1 MRILVPVDNSSHSR
15 RVIEFLAHR
24 ETLLGSN
31 PEIGLIN
38 VQYSVPEKL
47 IKLFS
52 LSSVKSY
59 SLDEGRKV
67 FEALNAETP
76 AAKLHATEKVL
87 YGEPAKAIAQEVEN
101 TMPDLIVM
109 GQRGMNPLKSLVF
122 GSVSNAVL
130 ASTRTPM
137 LLLRDKTPPLTDKLN
152 VGICVDGSEYGEAA
166 ADFVLHHLEMFG
178 KDAHFEVIHAAERPN
193 APIAPNPMSVMTPT
207 ISEEEIEAEQC
218 RQFEAAIAPV
228 IAKFKAAGVQIDDKL
243 VFGEPGEV
251 LPAYANEHLD
261 LVVMGSHGYGNF
273 TAAVMGSTAMHLA
286 ARSEKPLLV
295 IRKPGD

>member
-1 MRILVPVDNSSHSR
+1 MRILVPVDDSSHSR
-15 RVIEFLAHR
+15 HAIEFLVHR

-31 PEIGLIN
+31 PEIGLVN

-52 LSSVKSY
+52 LSSVKAY
-59 SLDEGRKV
+59 CLDEGRKV
-67 FEALNAETP
+67 FERLNAETS

-87 YGEPAKAIAQEVEN
+87 YGEPAKAIAEEVES
-101 TMPDLIVM
+101 TMPDLIIM
-109 GQRGMNPLKSLVF
+109 GQRGLNPLKSLVF

-130 ASTRTPM
+130 ASTRTPV
-137 LLLRDKTPPLTDKLN
+137 LLLRDRTPPVTDNLR

-166 ADFVLHHLEMFG
+166 AEFVLKHLEMFG
-178 KDAHFEVIHAAERPN
+178 KDACFEVLHAAERPT
-193 APIAPNPMSVMTPT
+193 APIAPNPISVMTPT
-207 ISEEEIEAEQC
+207 ISAEEIEAEQ
-218 RQFEAAIAPV
+218 RQAFEKAIAPV
-228 IAKFKAAGVQIDDKL
+228 ISKFQNAGVKIDAKL
-243 VFGEPGEV
+243 VFGEPAEV
-251 LPAYANEHLD
+251 LADYANEHLD

-295 IRKPGD
+295 IRRPED